1 MIKLANLYE
10 LDQGED
16 LIAQLYLWLA
26 QRTPE
31 QSISHKTMPC
41 WTMHREFVLKNPY
54 KYWYLIIED
63 DPSPARMVGSIYL
76 THRQEVGIH
85 IDNAERGKGYGT
97 QALTLLREHHTGP
110 LLANINPANER
121 STAFFVKHGAK
132 LIQHT
137 YEL

>member
-1 MIKLANLYE
+1 MIKLANLYK
-10 LDQGED
+10 LGPTED
-16 LIAQLYLWLA
+16 LIGQLYLWLA

-31 QSISHKTMPC
+31 QSISHKAMPP
-41 WTMHREFVLKNPY
+41 WLQHREFVLNKPY
-54 KYWYLIIED
+54 ECWYLIIED
-63 DPSPARMVGSIYL
+63 DPAPARMVGNIYL
-76 THRQEVGIH
+76 TKHQEVGIH

-97 QALTLLREHHTGP
+97 QALMLLREYIPGP

-121 STAFFVKHGAK
+121 SIAFFVKHGAK